1 MKRPCEQ
8 VLLSFSFSNFLIAL
22 DSCEVANAA
31 LDLPPLWWHTPS
43 MEKRRQTYD
52 LEAIKLALG
61 SIESLAIT
69 TSALR
74 DATALGFDRA
84 AIVETITG
92 MERKMFVKSMTT
104 FADHRVW
111 QDIYHV
117 PTRGLS
123 LYVKFQADVITE
135 FTVMSFKEK

>member
-1 MKRPCEQ
+1 
-8 VLLSFSFSNFLIAL
+8 
-22 DSCEVANAA
+22 
-31 LDLPPLWWHTPS
+31 

-61 SIESLAIT
+61 SAESLAIT

-74 DATALGFDRA
+74 DATALGFDRL
-84 AIVETITG
+84 AIAETITG

-111 QDIYHV
+111 QDVYHV
-117 PTRGLS
+117 PARGMT

-135 FTVMSFKEK
+135 FTVMAFKEK